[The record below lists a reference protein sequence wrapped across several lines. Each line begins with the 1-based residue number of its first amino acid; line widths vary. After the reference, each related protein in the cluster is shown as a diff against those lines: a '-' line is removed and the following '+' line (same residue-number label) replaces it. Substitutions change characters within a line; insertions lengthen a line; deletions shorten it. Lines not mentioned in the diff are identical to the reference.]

1 MLSKVSNNLQRS
13 AFARRSF
20 AKKIKVTQP
29 ICDLDGDE
37 MTRIIW
43 DKIKATVSFPIILV
57 LCYFIL
63 AYPSLSRS

>member
-1 MLSKVSNNLQRS
+1 MLSRASLNINRS
-13 AFARRSF
+13 AVLSRAF

-43 DKIKATVSFPIILV
+43 DNIKAKVSL
-57 LCYFIL
+57 LMM
-63 AYPSLSRS
+63 

>member
-1 MLSKVSNNLQRS
+1 MLSRVSTQMNRS

-20 AKKIKVTQP
+20 AKKIKVTGQ

-43 DKIKATVSFPIILV
+43 DNIKAKVSLLFLKSNTK
-57 LCYFIL
+57 YFET
-63 AYPSLSRS
+63 AYPPIS